1 MVLVL
6 KFRFNEIELMKLKE
20 DKYIDNCF
28 KILYKIEDI
37 IIDIEVVSI
46 LKVRKKEI
54 DFKLF
59 DDNKIVNNVCD

>member
-20 DKYIDNCF
+20 DKYIDNRF

-37 IIDIEVVSI
+37 IIDVEVVSI

>member
-20 DKYIDNCF
+20 DKYIDNRF
-28 KILYKIEDI
+28 KILYKIKDI